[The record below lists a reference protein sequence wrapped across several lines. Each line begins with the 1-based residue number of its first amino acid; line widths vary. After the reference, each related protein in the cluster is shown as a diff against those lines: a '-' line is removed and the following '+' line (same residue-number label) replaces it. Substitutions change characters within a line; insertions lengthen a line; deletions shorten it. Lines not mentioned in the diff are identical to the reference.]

1 MTAEHLTRES
11 GPVGDVLNPPEHPYI
26 KCLDLKYNILMHT
39 KV

>member
-11 GPVGDVLNPPEHPYI
+11 GPVGDVLNQPEHPYI